1 MRIVTDNEIA
11 NAALLLVYAELQHGS
26 YRSEMFE
33 HPIAGRSL
41 RNYCILTDNP
51 ELSDQLGLSPV
62 EQFWSRYYWL
72 ARFTFEWNASSG
84 FDAGLEQQLFH
95 LLEHRQVDY
104 GTVIEV
110 EAIAKNDAI
119 SMPRKT

>member
-1 MRIVTDNEIA
+1 LRIVTDNEIV
-11 NAALLLVYAELQHGS
+11 NATPRLAYAGLQPGT
-26 YRSEMFE
+26 YRSEMLE

-41 RNYCILTDNP
+41 RNYFILTDHP

-95 LLEHRQVDY
+95 LLEHREVDHS
-104 GTVIEV
+104 TVIEV
-110 EAIAKNDAI
+110 EAIAKNDAVL
-119 SMPRKT
+119 MPRTN